1 MLISNNKRYF
11 WCVVAILFSIVS
23 AMPMAASAEILK
35 VAVQD
40 QNGNAIPE
48 AKVQIGN
55 QEQTT
60 DDSGVTTFSDVTG
73 GQSLTVTAI
82 GFSSKRVNTTTGQT
96 EVAVVLASIQIVD
109 TVVVVGTRSIGRRV
123 LQAPVPIEVVTT
135 EQLSLTGQS
144 ETGRVLQM
152 LVPSFN
158 FPSSTISDGTDAL
171 RPATL
176 RGLGPDQTLV
186 LINGKRRHKSALLHV
201 NSSVGRGTA
210 GTDFN
215 AIPSAAIERIEVLR
229 DGAAAQY
236 GSDAIA
242 GVINIILKDD
252 IDSGNVNLYWGQ
264 TYEGDGDT
272 WHGNGNYGM
281 KVGDSGFLNLTV
293 EWRDRYRTNR
303 AGISGTRQYDW
314 VEADQGRPPDA
325 ELEVKNANGNVTGKK
340 PVWFDPREY
349 PFNRKNF
356 RVGDSDASQK
366 VGVYNFGLPLT
377 ETLELYSFGG
387 YSTRQNNS
395 SGFYRNAKDASRN
408 VKTIYPDGFLPEI
421 NTAIED
427 VSVAL
432 GMAWKHAST
441 DLDVDVSLNHGLNT
455 FDFFVSNS
463 LNASYGAASPTAAD
477 SGGFRLDQTALNID
491 ITYPLTYQS
500 SLINLAGGAE
510 FRREGYGIRAG
521 EPVSWSNA
529 GLGAEGAASGIQV
542 FPGFR
547 PDNAVNESR
556 TNIASY
562 ADFESYLS
570 GQPGTGLLVGAAV
583 RGEQYSDFGAT
594 VTGKATVRYDLTKQI
609 AVRAAGSTGFRA
621 PLLQQLYFNNIST
634 QFKADNNDAD
644 GDGNTT
650 ELLPFEVGT
659 FRNDSDTARA
669 LNIPE
674 LKEETSVNVSGG
686 IVLKPIQNLWLT
698 LDAFQIDID
707 DRIVLSGSFR
717 ADTVPAL
724 AQAGASQAQVFTNV
738 AQTRTRG
745 IDIAAGY
752 VHAFDDESLL
762 DLKVALTW
770 ADTEVIGDVE
780 APGSI
785 LIGLEEILFP
795 ERERSILEE
804 WQPNTR
810 LNLTADYTIGSLKI
824 GSALR
829 YFGSYTVQEGSG
841 ESAQRQTYGGKWIA
855 DIQSAYQLNESLT
868 LTLGANNLLN
878 QVPDLNEVGQARGGT
893 LIDGAGTVI
902 ADSPGV
908 FTYDRR
914 AAPFGFNGGLYYVKL
929 SYNF

>member
-1 MLISNNKRYF
+1 MSISDNKRYF
-11 WCVVAILFSIVS
+11 WSLVAILFGIVS
-23 AMPMAASAEILK
+23 VIPTTSAETFEVL
-35 VAVQD
+35 VQD

-48 AKVQIGN
+48 AKIQIGD

-60 DDSGVTTFSDVTG
+60 DESGTAAFSDVINA
-73 GQSLTVTAI
+73 QSLTVIAI
-82 GFSSKRVNTTTGQT
+82 GFSSKRINITADQT
-96 EVAVVLASIQIVD
+96 EATVTLAPIQTIES
-109 TVVVVGTRSIGRRV
+109 VVVVGTRSIGRRA
-123 LQAPVPIEVVTT
+123 LQAPVPIEVVNR

-176 RGLGPDQTLV
+176 RGLGPDQVLV
-186 LINGKRRHKSALLHV
+186 LVNGKRRHKSALLHV

-215 AIPSAAIERIEVLR
+215 AIPAAAIERIEVLR

-242 GVINIILKDD
+242 GVINIVLKED
-252 IDSGNVNLYWGQ
+252 VNTGDANIYWGE
-264 TYEGDGDT
+264 TYEDDGDT
-272 WHGNGNYGM
+272 WIGNGNYGM
-281 KVGDSGFLNLTV
+281 EVGDSGFLNLTV

-303 AGISGTRQYDW
+303 AGLTGTRQYDW
-314 VEADQGRPPDA
+314 IDVDQGRPPDA
-325 ELEVKNANGNVTGKK
+325 TLEVKDANGNVTGEK

-349 PFNRKNF
+349 HFNRKNF

-377 ETLELYSFGG
+377 EGLELYAFGS

-395 SGFYRNAKDASRN
+395 AGFYRRANQIERT
-408 VKTIYPDGFLPEI
+408 VTEIYPDGFLPEI
-421 NTAIED
+421 NTDIGDTSLALGLGWTHEVTDLNVD
-427 VSVAL
+427 VSV
-432 GMAWKHAST
+432 
-441 DLDVDVSLNHGLNT
+441 NHGLNT

-463 LNASYGAASPTAAD
+463 LNASYGASSPTAAD
-477 SGGFRLDQTALNID
+477 AGGFGLTQTAFNLD
-491 ITYPLTYQS
+491 LTYPLQYQS
-500 SLINLAGGAE
+500 SLVNLAGGIE
-510 FRREGYGIRAG
+510 FRREGYSIHAG
-521 EPVSWSNA
+521 EPLSWINA
-529 GLGAEGAASGIQV
+529 GLGAPGAAGGIQV

-547 PDNAVNESR
+547 PDNEVDESR
-556 TNIASY
+556 TNVAGY
-562 ADFESYLS
+562 VDFESYLS

-594 VTGKATVRYDLTKQI
+594 VTGKATARYDLTEQI
-609 AVRAAGSTGFRA
+609 AFRAAGSTGFRA
-621 PLLQQLYFNNIST
+621 PLLHQLYFNNIST

-644 GDGNTT
+644 GDGDTT

-659 FRNDSDTARA
+659 FRNDSDAARA
-669 LNIPE
+669 LNIPV
-674 LKEETSVNVSGG
+674 LKEEASINVSGG
-686 IVLKPIQNLWLT
+686 IVAKPIRNLWLT

-707 DRIVLSGSFR
+707 DRIVLSGSFT
-717 ADTVPAL
+717 ADAVPAL
-724 AQAGASQAQVFTNV
+724 AQAGANQAQVFTNV

-745 IDIAAGY
+745 VDVAAGY
-752 VHAFDDESLL
+752 LHAFDNESLL
-762 DLKVALTW
+762 NLKVAATW
-770 ADTEVIGDVE
+770 TDTEVIGDVQ
-780 APGSI
+780 APGPI
-785 LIGLEEILFP
+785 LIGFEEILFP
-795 ERERSILEE
+795 ERERSIIEE

-810 LNLTADYTIGSLKI
+810 INFTADYIIGAVKI

-841 ESAQRQTYGGKWIA
+841 ESAQRQTYSGKWLT
-855 DIQSAYQLNESLT
+855 DIQGAYQLNDALVLT
-868 LTLGANNLLN
+868 VGINNFLN
-878 QVPDLNEVGQARGGT
+878 QLPDLNEVGQARGGM
-893 LIDGAGTVI
+893 LIDSTGTVI

-914 AAPFGFNGGLYYVKL
+914 AAPFGFNGGFYYAKL
-929 SYNF
+929 SYSF